1 MLRAAAFHTAALIPP
16 CIDIAMVSGIVSYAY
31 ASRQKI
37 LPLSRSLPARSN
49 RRQPQ
54 SSVLHS
60 LIGTDTG
67 FAVLRAGAIREG
79 VQSLRL
85 DGTRKVNAGLTA
97 IDEVA

>member
-1 MLRAAAFHTAALIPP
+1 M
-16 CIDIAMVSGIVSYAY
+16 
-31 ASRQKI
+31 
-37 LPLSRSLPARSN
+37 
-49 RRQPQ
+49 
-54 SSVLHS
+54 LHS